1 MSERVITGRMVLG
14 GFVGAFGLI
23 IAVNVYMAYSAISTF
38 PGLEV
43 PNSYVASQV
52 FDSQRRAQEDLGWRI
67 ESGYRDGVL
76 TVGFRDRDGYP
87 VRVDALSAVVARP
100 THRRDDRIPEFRYE
114 TGTFTA
120 PLDLAPGA
128 WNLMVEARA
137 HDGTR
142 FHQKI
147 RLTVEG

>member
-1 MSERVITGRMVLG
+1 MMARAITGRMVLG
-14 GFVGAFGLI
+14 GFIGAFGVI
-23 IAVNVYMAYSAISTF
+23 IAVNLFMAYRAISTF

-52 FDSQRRAQEDLGWRI
+52 FDSQRRAQEALGWHV
-67 ESGYRDGVL
+67 EAEYRGGVL
-76 TVGFRDRDGYP
+76 TLGFRDRDGYP

-100 THRRDDRIPEFRYE
+100 THRRDDVTPAFHYDA
-114 TGTFTA
+114 GSFTA
-120 PLDLAPGA
+120 PLDLAPGV
-128 WNLMVEARA
+128 WNLMLEAEA

-147 RLTVEG
+147 RLTVED

>member
-1 MSERVITGRMVLG
+1 MSGRIITGRMVLA
-14 GFVGAFGLI
+14 GFVGAFSVI
-23 IAVNVYMAYSAISTF
+23 IAVNVYMAWSAISTF

-52 FDSQRRAQEDLGWRI
+52 FDSERRAQEALGWRV
-67 ESGYRDGVL
+67 ETGYRDGLL
-76 TVGFRDRDGYP
+76 TLAFRDREGYP
-87 VRVDALSAVVARP
+87 VQVDTLSAVIARP
-100 THRRDDRIPEFRYE
+100 THRRDDHTPDFRYE
-114 TGTFTA
+114 TGSFTA
-120 PLDLAPGA
+120 PVRLAPGA

-147 RLTVEG
+147 RLTVAG

>member
-1 MSERVITGRMVLG
+1 MSERILTGRMVAG
-14 GFVGAFGLI
+14 GFVGAFTLI
-23 IAVNVYMAYSAISTF
+23 IAVNVFMAYSAISTF

-52 FDSQRRAQEDLGWRI
+52 FDSQRRAQEALGWRI
-67 ESGYRDGVL
+67 ESSYRDGLL
-76 TVGFRDRDGYP
+76 TLGFRDREGYP
-87 VRVDALSAVVARP
+87 VRVDALSAILARP
-100 THRRDDRIPEFRYE
+100 THRRDDQIPDFRYDA
-114 TGTFTA
+114 GSFAA
-120 PLDLAPGA
+120 PLVLAPGA

-147 RLTVEG
+147 RLNVAG